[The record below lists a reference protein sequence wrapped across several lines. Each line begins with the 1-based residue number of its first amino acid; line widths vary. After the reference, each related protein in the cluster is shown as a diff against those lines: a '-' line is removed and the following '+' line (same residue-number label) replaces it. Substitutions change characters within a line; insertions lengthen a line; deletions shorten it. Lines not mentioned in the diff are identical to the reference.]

1 MKTKTNIRTKIKR
14 KIKRKTK
21 GKTKKNNK
29 NNKNNKYNKYKRITK
44 KVHGGKGV
52 PEYINTSNY
61 NASTQSIYDNIIN
74 RIGVIRNTIITMDNY
89 ENIISELSYL
99 YDEAIHNNFVDLYR
113 EINELEQNVIQQI
126 NELHQ

>member
-14 KIKRKTK
+14 KTK
-21 GKTKKNNK
+21 GKTKRKTK
-29 NNKNNKYNKYKRITK
+29 KNNKYNKYKRITK

-61 NASTQSIYDNIIN
+61 NASTQAIYDDIMN
-74 RIGVIRNTIITMDNY
+74 RISAIRNTIITINNY

-99 YDEAIHNNFVDLYR
+99 YDEAIHNNFTDLTQ
-113 EINELEQNVIQQI
+113 EINELEQNVIRQI
-126 NELHQ
+126 NELHQLYI